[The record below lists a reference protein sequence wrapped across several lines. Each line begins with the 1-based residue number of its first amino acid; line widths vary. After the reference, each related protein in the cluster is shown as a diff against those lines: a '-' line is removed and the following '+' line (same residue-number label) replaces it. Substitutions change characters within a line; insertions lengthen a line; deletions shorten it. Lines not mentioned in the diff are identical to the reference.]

1 MRFLCPVVFTDLLF
15 WFSKSRRVL
24 TVSVKVFP
32 AKPNCYGKM
41 QGRKF
46 RLRKY
51 FFLYEFLIFVML
63 TAFRGIG
70 HFFSVIQRSHVFDFF
85 ENPAKVGKVQITA
98 GFGDVVYGFIGA
110 DKQFFGKRNAFVNQI
125 FKRGNAQGVFE

>member
-1 MRFLCPVVFTDLLF
+1 
-15 WFSKSRRVL
+15 
-24 TVSVKVFP
+24 
-32 AKPNCYGKM
+32 M
-41 QGRKF
+41 QGRRF

-51 FFLYEFLIFVML
+51 FFLYEYLIFVML

-85 ENPAKVGKVQITA
+85 ENPAKVGKVQITS

-125 FKRGNAQGVFE
+125 FKRGNAKGVFE